1 MGPLLPP
8 WLKRPG
14 NMGGRSL
21 RWRSRGRSFCWGGE
35 NGLRSR
41 TRDENALKDEQIKKL
56 NQKIADLVLDND
68 ILWEALKPDPKP
80 EE

>member
-1 MGPLLPP
+1 MAEAAGQHGRTIAEVEDWREKFLL
-8 WLKRPG
+8 
-14 NMGGRSL
+14 
-21 RWRSRGRSFCWGGE
+21 GGE